1 MPQTPL
7 QHDHSSKPA
16 HRFRLAIIAALA
28 LATALAGCSS
38 SNKYYDPGKSNRT
51 ETGFRNNYPQPPRPS
66 FWKWQWERITAGLPK
81 PPANDYQFPLAK
93 PDLAWLK
100 ANRQAPSVTWIG
112 HATALLQI
120 GGRNVLTDPMFSERA
135 SPFSFIG
142 PKRKAPLPVQI
153 AELPHIDVVVI
164 SHNHYDH
171 LDRASVEQLNLQ
183 PGGPPLFLVPLGVR
197 DWMNGIGITNVR
209 EMDWWD
215 KLSLG
220 SLDIYF
226 VPAAHWSAR
235 GLFDRSETLW
245 GGWVFQNLKAPATS
259 EAPAA
264 EPSEPYSMYFAGDT
278 GYSGDFRD
286 IGERFGGF
294 DLALI
299 PIGAYAPRWFM
310 QNQHVDP
317 AQAVL
322 IHEDVRAKRSI
333 GIHWG
338 TFELAD
344 EPLDEPPQKLAEAL
358 KEAHLPADQFITL
371 KHGETLKLEP

>member
-1 MPQTPL
+1 MPPTPL
-7 QHDHSSKPA
+7 LQDRTSKPA
-16 HRFRLAIIAALA
+16 RQPRLAIIAILT

-38 SNKYYDPGKSNRT
+38 SSKYDAPGKPNRT
-51 ETGFRNNYPQPPRPS
+51 ETGFRNNYPQPERAS
-66 FWKWQWERITAGLPK
+66 FWKWQWERFTQGLPK
-81 PPANDYQFPLAK
+81 PPANGYRFPLAQ
-93 PDLAWLK
+93 PDLAWIK

-120 GGRNVLTDPMFSERA
+120 GGKNVLTDPMFSERA

-142 PKRKAPLPVQI
+142 PKRKVPLPVQI
-153 AELPHIDVVVI
+153 AALPHIDVVVI

-171 LDRASVEQLNLQ
+171 LDRTSVEQLNKQ

-197 DWMNGIGITNVR
+197 DWMNDIGITDVR

-215 KLSLG
+215 KLSLD
-220 SLDIYF
+220 SLDITF
-226 VPAAHWSAR
+226 VPATHWSAR

-245 GGWVFQNLKAPATS
+245 GGWVFQNLKTPTAGRGR
-259 EAPAA
+259 
-264 EPSEPYSMYFAGDT
+264 PYSMYFAGDT
-278 GYSGDFRD
+278 GYSKDFRD

-317 AQAVL
+317 AQAVM
-322 IHEDVRAKRSI
+322 IHQDVHAKRSI

-344 EPLDEPPQKLAEAL
+344 EPLDEPPQKLAQAL
-358 KEAHLPADQFITL
+358 EEAHLPADRFITL
-371 KHGETLKLEP
+371 RHGETLKLEEP

>member
-1 MPQTPL
+1 MPTDLPT
-7 QHDHSSKPA
+7 QH
-16 HRFRLAIIAALA
+16 HRPRVLAQALGLLLVLA
-28 LATALAGCSS
+28 LALAGCSS
-38 SNKYYDPGKSNRT
+38 SGKYYDPAKSNRT
-51 ETGFRNNYPQPPRPS
+51 ENGFRNNYPQTERAS
-66 FWKWQWERITAGLPK
+66 FWKWQWERLTQGLPK
-81 PPANDYQFPLAK
+81 PPANDYRFPVQK

-100 ANRQAPSVTWIG
+100 ANRIAPSVTWIG
-112 HATALLQI
+112 HATAFIQI
-120 GGRNVLTDPMFSERA
+120 GGKNVLTDPMFSQRA

-142 PKRKAPLPVQI
+142 PERKVPLPVQVS
-153 AELPHIDVVVI
+153 ELPHVDVVVI

-183 PGGPPLFLVPLGVR
+183 PGGPPLFLVPLGLLAWFN
-197 DWMNGIGITNVR
+197 DIGITNVR

-215 KLSLG
+215 RLSLG

-245 GGWVFQNLKAPATS
+245 GGWVLRNLKMPATTETPES
-259 EAPAA
+259 EQSDA
-264 EPSEPYSMYFAGDT
+264 YSIYFAGDT
-278 GYSGDFRD
+278 GYSKDFRD
-286 IGERFGGF
+286 IGERFGRF

-317 AQAVL
+317 AQAVQ

-358 KEAHLPADQFITL
+358 KEARLPPDQFITL
-371 KHGETLKLEP
+371 RHGETLKLDE

>member
-1 MPQTPL
+1 MT
-7 QHDHSSKPA
+7 
-16 HRFRLAIIAALA
+16 LA
-28 LATALAGCSS
+28 ATGCSS
-38 SNKYYDPGKSNRT
+38 SSKYYDPAKSNRT
-51 ETGFRNNYPQPPRPS
+51 ETGFRNNYPQPERAS
-66 FWKWQWERITAGLPK
+66 VWKWQWERLTQGLPK
-81 PPANDYQFPLAK
+81 PPANHYQFPVVK

-100 ANRQAPSVTWIG
+100 GNRKSPSVTWIG

-120 GGRNVLTDPMFSERA
+120 GGKNVLTDPMFSERA

-142 PKRKAPLPVQI
+142 PKRKVALPVQI
-153 AELPHIDVVVI
+153 GELPHIDVVVI

-183 PGGPPLFLVPLGVR
+183 PGGPPLFLVPLGLR
-197 DWMNGIGITNVR
+197 EWFNDIGITNVR

-215 KLSLG
+215 KLSMN

-235 GLFDRSETLW
+235 GLLDRSETLW
-245 GGWVFQNLKAPATS
+245 GGWVFRNLKMPATTETAAS
-259 EAPAA
+259 EQSDA
-264 EPSEPYSMYFAGDT
+264 YSVYFAGDT
-278 GYSGDFRD
+278 GYSKDFRD
-286 IGERFGGF
+286 IGERFGRF

-317 AQAVL
+317 AQAVQ

-333 GIHWG
+333 GVHWG

-358 KEAHLPADQFITL
+358 KEAKLPADQFITL
-371 KHGETLKLEP
+371 QHGQTLKLDE